1 MHISW
6 FRNSEASARA
16 IDTVVNTLED
26 AEGIVINVRH
36 NCGGEDRAGPTIAS
50 RFVDEPRPCM
60 SVAMRKL
67 GQLLPAFA
75 KPVAWQLEPL
85 GPKQYTGPIVLLV
98 NSRSI
103 SVAENFAVA
112 MRAAPH
118 ALIMGEMTAG
128 VMAGTLTSQPFG
140 SGWEVS
146 VPVNQFR
153 NANGISWE
161 GVGITPYL
169 RVKNDRADI
178 EAGSDRVLETA
189 LDFLRV
195 GAVQPWDRA
204 EQKPTTQLP
213 SE

>member
-26 AEGIVINVRH
+26 AKGIVIDVRH
-36 NCGGEDRAGPTIAS
+36 NCGGEDRAGRTIAS
-50 RFVDEPRPCM
+50 LFVAEPRPYM

-98 NSRSI
+98 NGRLI

-128 VMAGTLTSQPFG
+128 MMADTGTQPLPN
-140 SGWEVS
+140 GWEVS

-153 NANGISWE
+153 DANGISWE
-161 GVGITPYL
+161 GVDITPFCRL
-169 RVKNDRADI
+169 KTTVPTSKR
-178 EAGSDRVLETA
+178 EATE
-189 LDFLRV
+189 F
-195 GAVQPWDRA
+195 
-204 EQKPTTQLP
+204 
-213 SE
+213 